1 MKLKYVLIFSIL
13 MLILTFTSV
22 SASDNVT
29 DEIAVVDDVDVV
41 DNPVSG
47 NTFGDIQKSVN
58 SAKSNDV
65 IELNGTYTSSGS
77 AIKVTKNLVFD
88 GGANGATLD
97 AKGKSGIFK
106 TASDCKVTL
115 KNINFINAK
124 GGVVCDN
131 DGLWPSGGN
140 LIIENC
146 NFTDC
151 LCNNV
156 VMLKASQCSVI
167 NSNFAG
173 NNATG
178 DYGCIISSDKC
189 TLTNCSFTKNS
200 AQEKNIILSFDTII
214 DGCDFSENSAR
225 SDAVIYGGDIVVSNS
240 NFTANSGK
248 TGIIY
253 SSWADVTVKNSR
265 FVNNTGNYAG
275 VFNLDDAKTVK
286 IDGCVF
292 FNNSAKKGGCIYSV
306 SEMAFGKDDVHTSI
320 SISNTNITNSPGCEA
335 IDTLFANLYLNNVNV
350 TSLGSF
356 NEICHDLGDFKSV
369 NSSYSKIKDIRVHKA
384 KLSAKKMTTFY
395 NSYDDFAIVMDDLE
409 LGGRVM
415 YAHVKA
421 KVYTGKKY
429 KEYELSLY
437 YDDIPVAALSVD
449 KHFSVGK
456 HKIVITSASKFYD
469 AEKITSYLIV
479 KKAKTVVKAPAV
491 KAKYKKSK
499 KFKVTVKNKFD
510 DAVSKV
516 KIKIKVYTGK
526 KYKTFTV
533 KTNKKGVASINT
545 KSLKRGVH
553 KVKITSANK
562 NYSISKKSKIT
573 IK

>member
-29 DEIAVVDDVDVV
+29 DEIAVADDVDVV

-97 AKGKSGIFK
+97 AEGKSGIFT

-151 LCNNV
+151 LCNDV
-156 VMLKASQCSVI
+156 VMLKASQCSVT

-200 AQEKNIILSFDTII
+200 AQENNIILSFDTII

-225 SDAVIYGGDIVVSNS
+225 SDAVIYGGDIVVRDS
-240 NFTANSGK
+240 NFSANSGK

-275 VFNLDDAKTVK
+275 VFNLDDAKTVN

-306 SEMAFGKDDVHTSI
+306 SEMAWGKDNVHTVI
-320 SISNTNITNSPGCEA
+320 NILNTNITNSPGCEA
-335 IDTLFANLYLNNVNV
+335 IYTRFANLYLNNVNL
-350 TSLGSF
+350 TSSGSGD
-356 NEICHDLGDFKSV
+356 NICHDLGDFKSV
-369 NSSYSKIKDIRVHKA
+369 NSSYGKIQDIRVHKA

-395 NSYDDFAIVMDDLE
+395 NSYDEFAIVMDDLQ
-409 LGGRVM
+409 LGSRVM

-421 KVYTGKKY
+421 KIYTGKKY

-456 HKIVITSASKFYD
+456 HKVVITSASKFYD
-469 AEKITSYLIV
+469 AEKITTYLIV

>member
-97 AKGKSGIFK
+97 AKGKSGIFT

-156 VMLKASQCSVI
+156 VMLKASQCSVT

-200 AQEKNIILSFDTII
+200 AQVKNIILSFDTII

-225 SDAVIYGGDIVVSNS
+225 SDAVIYGEDIVVSNS
-240 NFTANSGK
+240 NFSANSGK

-306 SEMAFGKDDVHTSI
+306 SEMAWGKDDVRTVI
-320 SISNTNITNSPGCEA
+320 NILNTNITNSPGCEA
-335 IDTLFANLYLNNVNV
+335 IDTLFANLYLNNVNL
-350 TSLGSF
+350 TSSGSGD
-356 NEICHDLGDFKSV
+356 NICHDLGDFKSV
-369 NSSYSKIKDIRVHKA
+369 NSSYGKIQDIRVHKA

-395 NSYDDFAIVMDDLE
+395 NSWDDFAIVMDDLQ
-409 LGGRVM
+409 LGSRVM

-449 KHFSVGK
+449 KRFKVGK
-456 HKIVITSASKFYD
+456 HKVVITSASKFYD
-469 AEKITSYLIV
+469 AEKITTYLIV